1 MRTITL
7 HTQSTEQIGIIEENG
22 QVAEIIF
29 DRPGESVRTGSI
41 YKGKVVKVHAGMQ
54 AVFIDIGF
62 EKHAFL
68 RKDAIP
74 WAKDKIESSVT
85 EGESLYVQILKE
97 PFDDKGA
104 QVSADI
110 TIPGLYSV
118 YQPFGT
124 TIAVSRKIDFG
135 HGKQLKEMLS
145 EVLEGTEG
153 AIIRTAATEVE
164 AIVIQE
170 EMDTLKKLWKTLP
183 VPKKPQ
189 CVWEDRLVPDQLLR
203 KFPVHTIKQIV
214 VDDVQVANKLR
225 ERFPGASTLI
235 EWKRSG
241 GEFPIAQWQD
251 ALTSRRVE
259 LLNGGELV
267 IDRTEAM
274 TVIDVNSA
282 LHQSSR
288 VGKSHTYEVNKQ
300 AAVEIA
306 RQIRM
311 RNLSG
316 IIIIDFISMQDVALE
331 KKLVEQMKKQVS
343 KDPVKTS
350 IYGITKLGLMEVT
363 RRRDRNN
370 VMDLLTEPGSR
381 TYTTD
386 TKVYRLERDMLGLET
401 SSSEAVLLAVHPDLY
416 EAKKRLLSYSI
427 SSKIPQELF
436 VRKDATIPDYQ
447 IELEGSEDMVR
458 EAVKNRE
465 YCVDN
470 LF

>member
-7 HTQSTEQIGIIEENG
+7 HTQSTEQIGIVEENG
-22 QVAEIIF
+22 QVVEVVF
-29 DRPGESVRTGSI
+29 DRPGESARIGSI
-41 YKGKVVKVHAGMQ
+41 YKGKVIKVHAGMQ
-54 AVFIDIGF
+54 AAFVDIGY
-62 EKHAFL
+62 EKNAFL
-68 RKDAIP
+68 RKDAVP
-74 WAKDKIESSVT
+74 WAKDKIESSLT
-85 EGESLYVQILKE
+85 EGESLYVQVLKE

-104 QVSADI
+104 QVSADV
-110 TIPGLYSV
+110 TIPGLYTV

-124 TIAVSRKIDFG
+124 SVSVSRKIDFEQ
-135 HGKQLKEMLS
+135 GKQLKEMLS
-145 EVLEGTEG
+145 QVLEGTEG

-164 AIVIQE
+164 VSVIQE
-170 EMDTLKKLWKTLP
+170 EMETLKKLWTALP

-203 KFPVHTIKQIV
+203 KFPVHTIKQIG

-225 ERFPGASTLI
+225 ARFPGASSLI
-235 EWKRSG
+235 EWKKQG
-241 GEFPIAQWQD
+241 GSLPISQWQD
-251 ALTSRRVE
+251 ALTSRRVA
-259 LLNGGELV
+259 LDGGGELI

-274 TVIDVNSA
+274 TVFDVNSA
-282 LHQSSR
+282 EYQSNKT
-288 VGKSHTYEVNKQ
+288 GKSHTYEVNKQ

-306 RQIRM
+306 RQIRL

-316 IIIIDFISMQDVALE
+316 IIVVDFISMQDVSLE
-331 KKLVEQMKKQVS
+331 KKLVQHMKKQVAS
-343 KDPVKTS
+343 DPVKTS

-370 VMDLLTEPGSR
+370 VMDLLTEPESR
-381 TYTTD
+381 IYTTD
-386 TKVYRLERDMLGLET
+386 TKVYRLERDLLGLEA

-416 EAKKRLLSYSI
+416 EAKKRLLSQAI

-436 VRKDATIPDYQ
+436 VRQDAAILDYQ

-458 EAVKNRE
+458 EAIMNRE